1 MYFATSA
8 AKHLSSAPAIS
19 TAGSS
24 PLVHIASNARK
35 TLFCAISGD
44 AISVWRV
51 RPAVVLAHLART
63 PVSVVTH
70 GLNRVAN
77 WSPDGNRIV
86 VQTSTSHL
94 VLIAVLYPTSSY
106 APYAAPPM
114 PASAQRHFL
123 PGAGEGHLLP
133 SVSLRFEGVV
143 RIEGNILCVSPRQT
157 HIMFSTEMPTAV
169 QRIPWPADVTKPQS
183 TRESKSEGDEP
194 GHDNWIGHDT
204 WFLNRLEL
212 PWLVEDS
219 VTVTHITHS
228 RTIGS
233 EVWITSDGRAYFVQL
248 CGIDTDDG
256 DRDDNAPGTVTASL
270 AASERASSA
279 SGSDNLNDRR
289 EHNYQYQEPSPGFPT
304 PEMSWEGTCIHGIP
318 PFDLY
323 VYPSE
328 DGIERTPPARR
339 TSAASAE
346 SPKDAEDHYGI
357 QGPIPNLDLHAPLS
371 TTEDNDDESVEDER
385 LESATVPLLDSAE
398 HATSAAINSKFSV
411 VAVGARSG
419 AIHIYPFPLSVST
432 PAPPHNPHQT
442 LSLPAHWT
450 NTGSVQTME
459 WTSDGYA
466 LAVGWE
472 KGWSVW
478 SVGGRCLCWA
488 VGVEGGASSARFDDK
503 FMFGVSSLL
512 WMPGN
517 LELLVL
523 SGNDLSSKADTT
535 GPDVGG
541 ELFAIP
547 FAKSA
552 ITGQQAPDNTRYA
565 FLQMDDGVLV
575 YRGADQPDMSVI
587 NPESDVWQH
596 IKIPLA
602 YMSTNWPTR
611 YACISADG
619 RLIAIAGRRGLLHY
633 STASG
638 RWKMFQDEGQEQAFV
653 VRGGMVWFHHVL
665 IAGVEASR
673 SHQVRLYS
681 RDLELSNMNVLHR
694 EMFPASIV
702 LLSLI
707 DNSLLVYTADNTLYH
722 YLIMPTEDSI
732 KLHLCG
738 SISFEGVVAVPNL
751 VRGMSWMVPT
761 GQKQLGDPVDDMV
774 SATILLLVGGKLV
787 LLRPRRAGA
796 HEVKYDM
803 QILADRIEFC
813 WIHLRGIGTLENSL
827 WGYDGKGIRVWL
839 DALTIE
845 PQVGVGDEQGRDDV
859 VLYESVKESVNIPLD
874 FYPLS
879 VLMDKGI
886 IIGVEHEALTK
897 SSLPFAM
904 FKIVTSTHLFLH
916 HMLRYHLGRSQV
928 KEAVLFASHYQHL
941 VYFSHAL
948 EILLHTVVEAEADME
963 SIIGDDSD
971 SDSATIGT
979 LPQVIEFLD
988 HFDASLEVVVGCAR
1002 KTEMARW
1009 KRLFDIV
1016 GSPQM
1021 LFETCLST
1029 NLLKTAGSYLL
1040 VLHNLEEEQEP
1051 EAHGTHENAVRLLR
1065 KAAAGQD
1072 WVLCQEVTR
1081 FLHSIDDSGAAL
1093 RHALGEAGLMP
1104 IAQKQQQLHSGQQPR
1119 PSWKKGSKGDD
1130 LAATQFASP
1139 PKPRK
1144 PTTDPPNARR
1154 VVSTP
1159 NAKNNSQKA
1168 DSSPKGDACGSPDPF
1183 GSWER
1188 PQSGRVDGPAR
1199 HKKSGKCL
1207 YPPSS
1212 PALSSPSREDHPAI
1226 VIEDSEQDSPVKPA
1240 KARSK
1245 PRPGN
1250 NGMAINPTPRSASSP
1265 QPSSPRGQTDGAKS
1279 SKKKTI
1285 ILAPFPVALPGPG
1298 AADESPINISG
1309 DEDED
1314 EVSHMGGFP
1323 MQLTP
1328 TRSPKSSV
1336 PFSGLIAG
1344 ASNVGAERA
1353 QPEPFPMSASQLQS
1367 YAPYEN
1373 GSPGESSY
1381 NEFRA
1386 PLSEASSDDDQPS
1399 SLPSSSS
1406 SKRETKSDD
1415 DDHPAKRRKL
1425 DPDIDRLSISLS
1437 RQSYETHPQHTPS
1450 PPPTSFRFCPFCDEP
1465 FPRKPSRYLNSVFQ
1479 SLLSKSWPAP
1489 RPSNPEGRDAPL
1501 AVSINLCTTHRAESA
1516 IIPEG
1521 LKRGWPL
1528 RINFTEVKRRIE
1540 GDKIKRRLKAILA
1553 DNVKSAHGGE
1563 RGMFWD
1569 VAKKDLEVRG
1579 ARAANSVQG
1588 QMGTFEMTQPGYY
1601 GEKGFFVISS
1611 TLQEIFP
1618 LDAIDPDLTYPLEPS
1633 DFLRRVLLPETAVL
1647 LIQEDQKIEREEA
1660 LLVLRESRAFGL
1672 ATFPVRDA
1680 ETDGGNASFDRTPS
1694 SMVMKPVS
1702 KGKGKQRAQ
1711 VQDMEDGDNEPTSW
1725 TVSPILGRTKGKPS
1739 SKGNGQLKPERRAS
1753 SSWILD
1759 SDDAPPKPTNGIVK
1773 TTKAAAKPSE
1783 PKVVA
1788 VTEKPKT
1795 KLKKDAE
1802 TKAKTNVFDESSDG
1816 TDVPTR
1822 KTKQK
1827 AKEQLVVKALPSP
1840 FRLCVPTHQVVN
1852 IPRRSVRE
1860 GTKNIK
1866 KAKGVPPSSLVV
1878 ETDEEDYLQ
1887 PVVIPSHKIKK
1898 VAATPAASTSTIK
1911 GSSSPERV
1919 SPNSID
1925 GGKEND
1931 VRDIIK
1937 EIVSSPSTQ
1946 RARHK
1951 GGKVRKG
1958 ADDGENL
1965 EELEELT
1972 TNWSREPV
1980 TGITK
1985 QKRVA
1990 LLAKM
1995 RAKTEAKH
2003 AAVAEKKACGAGR

>member
-8 AKHLSSAPAIS
+8 AKHLSSAPAIA

-35 TLFCAISGD
+35 TLFFTISGD

-63 PVSVVTH
+63 DVSVTTH

-86 VQTSTSHL
+86 IQTDTSHL

-114 PASAQRHFL
+114 PTSAQRHFL

-143 RIEGNILCVSPRQT
+143 RIEGDILWISPRQT
-157 HIMFSTEMPTAV
+157 HIMFSTQTPTAV
-169 QRIPWPADVTKPQS
+169 QRIPWPADVTKPQ
-183 TRESKSEGDEP
+183 TARNGKSED

-204 WFLNRLEL
+204 WFLNQLEL
-212 PWLVEDS
+212 PWLVEDG
-219 VTVTHITHS
+219 VTVTNITHS
-228 RTIGS
+228 RAIGS

-248 CGIDTDDG
+248 CGIDPDDSDG
-256 DRDDNAPGTVTASL
+256 DDNIPGTVTASL
-270 AASERASSA
+270 TASEKASSA
-279 SGSDNLNDRR
+279 GGSDDLEGRR

-318 PFDLY
+318 PSL
-323 VYPSE
+323 PHISE
-328 DGIERTPPARR
+328 DGIERTPRGGRASSASPDR
-339 TSAASAE
+339 TS
-346 SPKDAEDHYGI
+346 
-357 QGPIPNLDLHAPLS
+357 
-371 TTEDNDDESVEDER
+371 SVEDGIQEPIPSPE
-385 LESATVPLLDSAE
+385 LDTSPGASNVEGSEDQGSDDGQEVYDTAPPLDPPE

-411 VAVGARSG
+411 VAIGTRSG
-419 AIHIYPFPLSVST
+419 AIHIYPFPLSTST
-432 PAPPHNPHQT
+432 PAPRHNPHQT

-472 KGWSVW
+472 RGWSVW
-478 SVGGRCLCWA
+478 SVGGMCLCWA
-488 VGVEGGASSARFDDK
+488 VGVEGGPSSARFDDK

-523 SGNDLSSKADTT
+523 SGSGTDSTDS
-535 GPDVGG
+535 DVGG

-565 FLQMDDGVLV
+565 FLQMDDCVLV

-619 RLIAIAGRRGLLHY
+619 RLIAIAGRRGLVHY

-681 RDLELSNMNVLHR
+681 RDLDLSNMNVLHR

-722 YLIMPTEDSI
+722 YLIVPTDDSI

-738 SISFEGVVAVPNL
+738 SISFEGVVAVPSL
-751 VRGMSWMVPT
+751 VRGMSWMVPA

-787 LLRPRRAGA
+787 LLRPRKAGA

-845 PQVGVGDEQGRDDV
+845 PQVNVGDEHGREDV

-886 IIGVEHEALTK
+886 IIGVEHETLTK

-916 HMLRYHLGRSQV
+916 HVLRYHLGRSQV

-963 SIIGDDSD
+963 STMIDAGDSEPT
-971 SDSATIGT
+971 APGT

-988 HFDASLEVVVGCAR
+988 HFDASLDVVVGCAR

-1040 VLHNLEEEQEP
+1040 VLHNLEEEQEEP
-1051 EAHGTHENAVRLLR
+1051 HNTHGNAVRLLR

-1093 RHALGEAGLMP
+1093 RQALEEAGLMP
-1104 IAQKQQQLHSGQQPR
+1104 NTLKT
-1119 PSWKKGSKGDD
+1119 GSD
-1130 LAATQFASP
+1130 
-1139 PKPRK
+1139 
-1144 PTTDPPNARR
+1144 
-1154 VVSTP
+1154 
-1159 NAKNNSQKA
+1159 
-1168 DSSPKGDACGSPDPF
+1168 
-1183 GSWER
+1183 
-1188 PQSGRVDGPAR
+1188 
-1199 HKKSGKCL
+1199 
-1207 YPPSS
+1207 
-1212 PALSSPSREDHPAI
+1212 
-1226 VIEDSEQDSPVKPA
+1226 
-1240 KARSK
+1240 
-1245 PRPGN
+1245 
-1250 NGMAINPTPRSASSP
+1250 
-1265 QPSSPRGQTDGAKS
+1265 
-1279 SKKKTI
+1279 
-1285 ILAPFPVALPGPG
+1285 
-1298 AADESPINISG
+1298 
-1309 DEDED
+1309 
-1314 EVSHMGGFP
+1314 
-1323 MQLTP
+1323 
-1328 TRSPKSSV
+1328 
-1336 PFSGLIAG
+1336 
-1344 ASNVGAERA
+1344 
-1353 QPEPFPMSASQLQS
+1353 
-1367 YAPYEN
+1367 
-1373 GSPGESSY
+1373 
-1381 NEFRA
+1381 
-1386 PLSEASSDDDQPS
+1386 
-1399 SLPSSSS
+1399 
-1406 SKRETKSDD
+1406 
-1415 DDHPAKRRKL
+1415 
-1425 DPDIDRLSISLS
+1425 
-1437 RQSYETHPQHTPS
+1437 
-1450 PPPTSFRFCPFCDEP
+1450 
-1465 FPRKPSRYLNSVFQ
+1465 
-1479 SLLSKSWPAP
+1479 
-1489 RPSNPEGRDAPL
+1489 
-1501 AVSINLCTTHRAESA
+1501 
-1516 IIPEG
+1516 
-1521 LKRGWPL
+1521 
-1528 RINFTEVKRRIE
+1528 
-1540 GDKIKRRLKAILA
+1540 
-1553 DNVKSAHGGE
+1553 
-1563 RGMFWD
+1563 
-1569 VAKKDLEVRG
+1569 
-1579 ARAANSVQG
+1579 
-1588 QMGTFEMTQPGYY
+1588 
-1601 GEKGFFVISS
+1601 
-1611 TLQEIFP
+1611 
-1618 LDAIDPDLTYPLEPS
+1618 
-1633 DFLRRVLLPETAVL
+1633 
-1647 LIQEDQKIEREEA
+1647 
-1660 LLVLRESRAFGL
+1660 
-1672 ATFPVRDA
+1672 
-1680 ETDGGNASFDRTPS
+1680 
-1694 SMVMKPVS
+1694 
-1702 KGKGKQRAQ
+1702 
-1711 VQDMEDGDNEPTSW
+1711 
-1725 TVSPILGRTKGKPS
+1725 
-1739 SKGNGQLKPERRAS
+1739 
-1753 SSWILD
+1753 
-1759 SDDAPPKPTNGIVK
+1759 
-1773 TTKAAAKPSE
+1773 
-1783 PKVVA
+1783 
-1788 VTEKPKT
+1788 
-1795 KLKKDAE
+1795 
-1802 TKAKTNVFDESSDG
+1802 
-1816 TDVPTR
+1816 
-1822 KTKQK
+1822 
-1827 AKEQLVVKALPSP
+1827 
-1840 FRLCVPTHQVVN
+1840 
-1852 IPRRSVRE
+1852 
-1860 GTKNIK
+1860 
-1866 KAKGVPPSSLVV
+1866 
-1878 ETDEEDYLQ
+1878 
-1887 PVVIPSHKIKK
+1887 
-1898 VAATPAASTSTIK
+1898 
-1911 GSSSPERV
+1911 
-1919 SPNSID
+1919 
-1925 GGKEND
+1925 
-1931 VRDIIK
+1931 
-1937 EIVSSPSTQ
+1937 
-1946 RARHK
+1946 
-1951 GGKVRKG
+1951 
-1958 ADDGENL
+1958 
-1965 EELEELT
+1965 
-1972 TNWSREPV
+1972 
-1980 TGITK
+1980 
-1985 QKRVA
+1985 
-1990 LLAKM
+1990 
-1995 RAKTEAKH
+1995 
-2003 AAVAEKKACGAGR
+2003 

>member
-219 VTVTHITHS
+219 GLIK
-228 RTIGS
+228 
-233 EVWITSDGRAYFVQL
+233 
-248 CGIDTDDG
+248 
-256 DRDDNAPGTVTASL
+256 
-270 AASERASSA
+270 
-279 SGSDNLNDRR
+279 GSDNLNDRR

-411 VAVGARSG
+411 VAVGA
-419 AIHIYPFPLSVST
+419 P
-432 PAPPHNPHQT
+432 
-442 LSLPAHWT
+442 HWT

-535 GPDVGG
+535 VGPDVGG

-904 FKIVTSTHLFLH
+904 FKIVTS
-916 HMLRYHLGRSQV
+916 
-928 KEAVLFASHYQHL
+928 
-941 VYFSHAL
+941 
-948 EILLHTVVEAEADME
+948 ILLHTVVEAEADME
-963 SIIGDDSD
+963 SIIADDSD

-1104 IAQKQQQLHSGQQPR
+1104 IAQK
-1119 PSWKKGSKGDD
+1119 
-1130 LAATQFASP
+1130 
-1139 PKPRK
+1139 
-1144 PTTDPPNARR
+1144 
-1154 VVSTP
+1154 
-1159 NAKNNSQKA
+1159 
-1168 DSSPKGDACGSPDPF
+1168 
-1183 GSWER
+1183 
-1188 PQSGRVDGPAR
+1188 
-1199 HKKSGKCL
+1199 
-1207 YPPSS
+1207 
-1212 PALSSPSREDHPAI
+1212 
-1226 VIEDSEQDSPVKPA
+1226 
-1240 KARSK
+1240 
-1245 PRPGN
+1245 
-1250 NGMAINPTPRSASSP
+1250 
-1265 QPSSPRGQTDGAKS
+1265 
-1279 SKKKTI
+1279 
-1285 ILAPFPVALPGPG
+1285 
-1298 AADESPINISG
+1298 
-1309 DEDED
+1309 
-1314 EVSHMGGFP
+1314 
-1323 MQLTP
+1323 
-1328 TRSPKSSV
+1328 
-1336 PFSGLIAG
+1336 
-1344 ASNVGAERA
+1344 
-1353 QPEPFPMSASQLQS
+1353 
-1367 YAPYEN
+1367 
-1373 GSPGESSY
+1373 
-1381 NEFRA
+1381 
-1386 PLSEASSDDDQPS
+1386 
-1399 SLPSSSS
+1399 
-1406 SKRETKSDD
+1406 
-1415 DDHPAKRRKL
+1415 
-1425 DPDIDRLSISLS
+1425 
-1437 RQSYETHPQHTPS
+1437 
-1450 PPPTSFRFCPFCDEP
+1450 
-1465 FPRKPSRYLNSVFQ
+1465 
-1479 SLLSKSWPAP
+1479 
-1489 RPSNPEGRDAPL
+1489 
-1501 AVSINLCTTHRAESA
+1501 
-1516 IIPEG
+1516 
-1521 LKRGWPL
+1521 
-1528 RINFTEVKRRIE
+1528 
-1540 GDKIKRRLKAILA
+1540 
-1553 DNVKSAHGGE
+1553 
-1563 RGMFWD
+1563 
-1569 VAKKDLEVRG
+1569 
-1579 ARAANSVQG
+1579 
-1588 QMGTFEMTQPGYY
+1588 
-1601 GEKGFFVISS
+1601 
-1611 TLQEIFP
+1611 
-1618 LDAIDPDLTYPLEPS
+1618 
-1633 DFLRRVLLPETAVL
+1633 
-1647 LIQEDQKIEREEA
+1647 
-1660 LLVLRESRAFGL
+1660 
-1672 ATFPVRDA
+1672 
-1680 ETDGGNASFDRTPS
+1680 
-1694 SMVMKPVS
+1694 
-1702 KGKGKQRAQ
+1702 
-1711 VQDMEDGDNEPTSW
+1711 
-1725 TVSPILGRTKGKPS
+1725 
-1739 SKGNGQLKPERRAS
+1739 
-1753 SSWILD
+1753 
-1759 SDDAPPKPTNGIVK
+1759 
-1773 TTKAAAKPSE
+1773 
-1783 PKVVA
+1783 
-1788 VTEKPKT
+1788 
-1795 KLKKDAE
+1795 
-1802 TKAKTNVFDESSDG
+1802 
-1816 TDVPTR
+1816 
-1822 KTKQK
+1822 
-1827 AKEQLVVKALPSP
+1827 
-1840 FRLCVPTHQVVN
+1840 
-1852 IPRRSVRE
+1852 
-1860 GTKNIK
+1860 
-1866 KAKGVPPSSLVV
+1866 
-1878 ETDEEDYLQ
+1878 
-1887 PVVIPSHKIKK
+1887 
-1898 VAATPAASTSTIK
+1898 
-1911 GSSSPERV
+1911 
-1919 SPNSID
+1919 
-1925 GGKEND
+1925 
-1931 VRDIIK
+1931 
-1937 EIVSSPSTQ
+1937 
-1946 RARHK
+1946 
-1951 GGKVRKG
+1951 
-1958 ADDGENL
+1958 
-1965 EELEELT
+1965 
-1972 TNWSREPV
+1972 
-1980 TGITK
+1980 
-1985 QKRVA
+1985 
-1990 LLAKM
+1990 
-1995 RAKTEAKH
+1995 
-2003 AAVAEKKACGAGR
+2003 